1 MTKEEYL
8 ALAVQ
13 KYEELQNLKTETNF
27 YDYEQTFDQIWRDL
41 GKQVLETN
49 LSDVPMDRR
58 KKKDDHEVRKNRNS

>member
-13 KYEELQNLKTETNF
+13 KYEELQNLKTKTNF
-27 YDYEQTFDQIWRDL
+27 YDYEQTFDQIWKDL

-58 KKKDDHEVRKNRNS
+58 KKRRPRSTEK